1 MPNYLLQPQPKHA
14 NRAVGAYGEG
24 RRCANFAGWLET
36 AFFHHPARSRIV
48 DKMPADERAN
58 VGCAPNVVEHHSQRL
73 GADAESPIWLC
84 HPIADGWLA
93 VEGGQPTVARR
104 SIAHSTDRQTIGF
117 QHNSPRCGIRK
128 HRAYHLT
135 AFVDRCVCEPSGSRS
150 YVGVGSKSIEHRRI
164 FFAPAA

>member
-1 MPNYLLQPQPKHA
+1 MPNYLLHPQPKHA

-48 DKMPADERAN
+48 DKMAADERAN
-58 VGCAPNVVEHHSQRL
+58 VGCAPNVVEHHSQRF

-104 SIAHSTDRQTIGF
+104 SIAHSTDGQTIGF
-117 QHNSPRCGIRK
+117 QHNSPRCGIENTVRITS
-128 HRAYHLT
+128 RLSST
-135 AFVDRCVCEPSGSRS
+135 VVCASHPARGPTSGSEANR
-150 YVGVGSKSIEHRRI
+150 
-164 FFAPAA
+164 